1 MKEIYENLELEV
13 IRREEN
19 DIITA
24 SNGEGDEIIDD

>member
-13 IRREEN
+13 IRLEEN